1 MAAKSKILYVCHN
14 HPRVRPGGAEAYAL
28 ELYEAMRASETFE
41 PVFVAR
47 VGRSRTGPT
56 PVHAG
61 APFSSVGGDPNQ
73 YFVFVEDE
81 AFDFFWR
88 TAREKTLYTTYF
100 DDFLRAFRPDIVHFQ
115 HSHFIG
121 CELITKTRQLLPHV
135 PILYTLHEYLAIC
148 NRDGQMVRTKGEE
161 LCTHDSPRR
170 CNECYPEWSPQN
182 FFLRKRF
189 IQSHFAH
196 VDRFLAPSRF
206 LLDRYVNWGIP
217 RDRIVFEDYGRLPA
231 TPMPEVPRPDGPR
244 TRIAFFGQ
252 VNRYKG
258 VKVLLEAMAQL
269 ADELPEVHLR
279 LHGANLDVETSDFQ
293 AEIRDLLHA
302 TRDMVTFT
310 GAYDHASLPAIM
322 ARTDWVVVPST
333 WWENSPLVIQE
344 AFMHRR
350 PVICSGIGGMA
361 EKVTDGVNGLHFN
374 VGDPRSLA
382 ETIKRAVSTPG
393 LWEELRA
400 GIPQIYPMAEH
411 TAALS
416 DTYTELM
423 EARRAAAPEP
433 QLMVTG

>member
-1 MAAKSKILYVCHN
+1 VAKKRILYVCHN
-14 HPRVRPGGAEAYAL
+14 HPLVRPGGAEAYAL
-28 ELYEAMRASETFE
+28 ELYHGMRASDEFE

-47 VGRSRTGPT
+47 VGRNRKAPT
-56 PVHAG
+56 PIHAG
-61 APFSSVGGDPNQ
+61 APFSTVGTDPNQ

-88 TAREKTLYTTYF
+88 TARDKSLYTTYF
-100 DDFLRAFRPDIVHFQ
+100 DDFLRSFRPDIVHFQ

-121 CELITKTRQLLPHV
+121 CELITKTRQLLPEV

-148 NRDGQMVRTKGEE
+148 NRDGQMVRTKNEE
-161 LCTHDSPRR
+161 LCLEESPRR

-206 LLDRYVNWGIP
+206 LRDRYVDWGIP
-217 RDRIVFEDYGRLPA
+217 PERIVFEDYGRMPPHRIPA
-231 TPMPEVPRPDGPR
+231 PPREEGPR

-258 VKVLLEAMAQL
+258 VKVLLEAMALL
-269 ADELPEVHLR
+269 AEERPDVHLW
-279 LHGANLDVETSDFQ
+279 LHGANLEVETDAFQ
-293 AEIRDLLHA
+293 AEIRELLDA
-302 TRDMVTFT
+302 TRDVVTFT
-310 GAYDHASLPAIM
+310 GPYAHESLPAIM
-322 ARTDWVVVPST
+322 SRSDWVVVPST

-344 AFMHRR
+344 AFMHGR

-382 ETIKRAVSTPG
+382 DAIKRAVGTPG
-393 LWEELRA
+393 LWDQLRA
-400 GIPQIYPMAEH
+400 GIPEVYGMGEHLGSVMAM
-411 TAALS
+411 
-416 DTYTELM
+416 YRELM
-423 EARRAAAPEP
+423 DARRAETPRVPELAPA
-433 QLMVTG
+433 